1 MACQLILPDGCD
13 SPPWQ
18 RERAGPPAAR
28 APDFAIKTGTSIN
41 PSDTQNIHYGA
52 TRTAHPDAS
61 IAAHNGGAVRVD
73 RLARRLQIVTGAFAT
88 RDVGGVSR

>member
-61 IAAHNGGAVRVD
+61 IAAHNGGSRTSSSWWSCYAAL
-73 RLARRLQIVTGAFAT
+73 LAAM
-88 RDVGGVSR
+88 GGSPA